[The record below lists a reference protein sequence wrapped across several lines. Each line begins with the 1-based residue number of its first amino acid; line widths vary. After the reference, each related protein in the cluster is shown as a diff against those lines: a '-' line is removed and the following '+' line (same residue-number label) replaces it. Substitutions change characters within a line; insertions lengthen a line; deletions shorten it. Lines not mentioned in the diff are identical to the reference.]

1 MDEKQNQSEN
11 IDNPIQTEAQ
21 NIKTQKPLIT
31 LSTFII
37 LILSIVIVIMG
48 IYIYKQNQA
57 INKAACVIDP
67 LKSSNVISNL
77 QTQNTIINETPIEE
91 VFVTENIIEEIP
103 EEIVSKPVEK
113 FNELTEKESET
124 LAKETLDKYISNNLR
139 AYENSNIGPMPG
151 ILIVLG
157 LETEENINQL
167 CTNNYDPSSYIRSNT
182 KYSDFKSALLEY
194 VSEEYFTE
202 NFSQYTNI
210 NDNVAFCNCAGSYI
224 PFELY
229 EINFKSKENN
239 IYTFNIILK
248 DLEIYDHYLEGEE
261 LEGGYLFERELGFE
275 YVNNRLVISE
285 YNGQIILEGVY
296 AMDASDVA
304 YEFYKD
310 GTVEYSTNLSV
321 FKGTYNMSGENELRI
336 DWEEKTEWDDITS
349 EETVKKMSGRE
360 YVDVIDDKNI
370 IVRTELEGKT
380 YKNEFV
386 KLDS

>member
-1 MDEKQNQSEN
+1 MEEN
-11 IDNPIQTEAQ
+11 
-21 NIKTQKPLIT
+21 KGLIGQRI
-31 LSTFII
+31 LII
-37 LILSIVIVIMG
+37 LLVLVM
-48 IYIYKQNQA
+48 
-57 INKAACVIDP
+57 CV
-67 LKSSNVISNL
+67 V
-77 QTQNTIINETPIEE
+77 
-91 VFVTENIIEEIP
+91 VFVGYILLKDDSQTENILATENILEDSEKEFTNIVSNEVEKNEDSETENVIITETNIIDDINNISDEKLEEI
-103 EEIVSKPVEK
+103 
-113 FNELTEKESET
+113 
-124 LAKETLDKYISNNLR
+124 AKETLKEYLE
-139 AYENSNIGPMPG
+139 YESYEKSNIGPMPY
-151 ILIVLG
+151 ILVKLG
-157 LETEENINQL
+157 FEKEEELNTVVNGYPYTEGYIKSN
-167 CTNNYDPSSYIRSNT
+167 TNYD
-182 KYSDFKSALLEY
+182 KFKNALLQY
-194 VSEEYFTE
+194 VTEDYFVRF
-202 NFSQYTNI
+202 FSQYRNI
-210 NDNVAFCNCAGSYI
+210 DGKVAFCDCAGGGI
-224 PFELY
+224 AIDVENVTL
-229 EINFKSKENN
+229 KSKSNN
-239 IYTFNIILK
+239 KYKFNIVFK
-248 DLEIYDHYLEGEE
+248 DLEIYDHYLDGEE
-261 LEGGYLFERELGFE
+261 LEDGYLFERELGFE

>member
-1 MDEKQNQSEN
+1 MDEKQNQTEKL
-11 IDNPIQTEAQ
+11 DNPIQTETQ
-21 NIKTQKPLIT
+21 NIKSQKPLIT

-67 LKSSNVISNL
+67 LKSSNVMSNL
-77 QTQNTIINETPIEE
+77 QTQNTITNETPVEE
-91 VFVTENIIEEIP
+91 VFVTENVIEEIP
-103 EEIVSKPVEK
+103 EKIVSKPVEK

-124 LAKETLDKYISNNLR
+124 LAQKTLEKYLSNNLT
-139 AYENSNIGPMPG
+139 AYENSNIGPMPN
-151 ILIVLG
+151 ILVILE

-210 NDNVAFCNCAGSYI
+210 NDNVAFCNCAGGFV
-224 PFELY
+224 PLGFY

-248 DLEIYDHYLEGEE
+248 DLEVYEHAMNPDEAEYYTESDYLIEKEIS
-261 LEGGYLFERELGFE
+261 FKQIS
-275 YVNNRLVISE
+275 NDKLVIHK
-285 YNGQIILEGVY
+285 Y
-296 AMDASDVA
+296 
-304 YEFYKD
+304 
-310 GTVEYSTNLSV
+310 
-321 FKGTYNMSGENELRI
+321 
-336 DWEEKTEWDDITS
+336 
-349 EETVKKMSGRE
+349 
-360 YVDVIDDKNI
+360 
-370 IVRTELEGKT
+370 
-380 YKNEFV
+380 
-386 KLDS
+386 